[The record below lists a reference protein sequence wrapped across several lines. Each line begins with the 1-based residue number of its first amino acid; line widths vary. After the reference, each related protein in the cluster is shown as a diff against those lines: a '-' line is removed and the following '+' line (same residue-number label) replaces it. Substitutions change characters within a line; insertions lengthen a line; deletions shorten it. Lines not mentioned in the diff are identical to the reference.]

1 MQPCATMWIYNGF
14 HTRDHCL
21 GTCLRFNVEGLPNNG
36 PPPACTI
43 AECLLC
49 DETESG
55 PLFQKVA
62 ARSRRRSGLLSQIA
76 RSCDEIL
83 LVDSHN
89 HVPCSSFTS
98 GRMRLSFLAPVLILG
113 LLLYWIAGIYE
124 FGLST
129 KMKRRC
135 TTSYSSRSRLSFVA
149 QVLILG
155 LMFHWITGI
164 HGFGL
169 ATTLNRRVSRNAATA
184 PRKKRVAPAAV
195 LVAGASRPLHAAAR
209 SICTFDA
216 TDFANTS
223 QWPYTEKD
231 MARMDGTEDARF
243 YEQPR
248 LVTHIDDDA
257 IAALTD
263 YYRREFQSVGNGKPL
278 RILDLC
284 SSWISHLPTD
294 IEYDRVVG
302 VGMNQQELQA
312 NPQLTEFVVQD
323 LNAKPSLHQ
332 FADASFDVICNV
344 VSVDYL
350 TKPKEIFQEMH
361 RLLRPGGVALISF
374 SNRCFA
380 TKAVAIW
387 LQEDDIG
394 RLSIVGSYFH
404 YSDRPWKRIEALD
417 LKEKLEAPARPPLSQ
432 MFAQPAVGFAWMSSA
447 SAVAKTN
454 QGDPMFVVKGIK

>member
-1 MQPCATMWIYNGF
+1 MLAHILIF
-14 HTRDHCL
+14 
-21 GTCLRFNVEGLPNNG
+21 
-36 PPPACTI
+36 
-43 AECLLC
+43 
-49 DETESG
+49 
-55 PLFQKVA
+55 
-62 ARSRRRSGLLSQIA
+62 GLLVHW
-76 RSCDEIL
+76 L
-83 LVDSHN
+83 
-89 HVPCSSFTS
+89 
-98 GRMRLSFLAPVLILG
+98 
-113 LLLYWIAGIYE
+113 AGIHG
-124 FGLST
+124 FGFVIKL
-129 KMKRRC
+129 KRRG
-135 TTSYSSRSRLSFVA
+135 TTSDWSTLRQSLLA
-149 QVLILG
+149 QVLILV
-155 LMFHWITGI
+155 LIFHWITGI

-169 ATTLNRRVSRNAATA
+169 ATKLKRRVSRNTAAA
-184 PRKKRVAPAAV
+184 PRMKSVAPAAV
-195 LVAGASRPLHAAAR
+195 GASRSLDAAAR

-216 TDFANTS
+216 TDFADAS
-223 QWPYTEKD
+223 QWPYTDKD

-257 IAALTD
+257 IAALTE
-263 YYRREFQSVGNGKPL
+263 YYRAEFQSVGKGKPVS
-278 RILDLC
+278 ILDLC

-323 LNAKPSLHQ
+323 LNAKPSLQQ

-361 RLLRPGGVALISF
+361 RLLRPDGVALISF

-404 YSDRPWKRIEALD
+404 YSDRPWQRIEALD
-417 LKEKLEAPARPPLSQ
+417 LKEKLVAPERPPLSQ
-432 MFAQPAVGFAWMSSA
+432 MFSQPAVGFAWMSSA

-454 QGDPMFVVKGIK
+454 QGDPMFVVKGVK